1 MESLK
6 TWRLAAC
13 KQLLSTGVFDGPVDS
28 SSKRGVQGGDS
39 GGWIPFKCITYI
51 DLQRFCCSLIGRAC
65 LALSLLISLPMSRP
79 AFGLLTPF
87 DNRLARAVPDLP
99 ACRRFPVGGPTSHC
113 LV

>member
-39 GGWIPFKCITYI
+39 EPVN
-51 DLQRFCCSLIGRAC
+51 
-65 LALSLLISLPMSRP
+65 
-79 AFGLLTPF
+79 
-87 DNRLARAVPDLP
+87 DNGTLY
-99 ACRRFPVGGPTSHC
+99 GIN
-113 LV
+113 